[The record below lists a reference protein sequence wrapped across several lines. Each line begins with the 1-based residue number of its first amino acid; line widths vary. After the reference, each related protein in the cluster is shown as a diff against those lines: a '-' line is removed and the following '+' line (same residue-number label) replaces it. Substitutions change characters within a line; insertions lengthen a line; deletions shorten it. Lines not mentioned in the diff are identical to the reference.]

1 LRHGASVAEYSARN
15 ARKITSAAENIFAM
29 SVMTKLTL
37 ALTQNDPHDDA

>member
-1 LRHGASVAEYSARN
+1 MSGASEAEN
-15 ARKITSAAENIFAM
+15 CARKITSAAENIFAM